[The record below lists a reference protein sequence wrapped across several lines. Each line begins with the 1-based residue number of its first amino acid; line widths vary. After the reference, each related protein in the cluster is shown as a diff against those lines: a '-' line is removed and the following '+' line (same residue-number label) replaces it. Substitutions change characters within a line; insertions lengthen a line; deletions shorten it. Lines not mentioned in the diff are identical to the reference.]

1 LQKNG
6 EAMPKVEF
14 HFDFGSPNAYLAH
27 LVIPEIEQ
35 RTGAK
40 FEYVPVL
47 LGGVYKLTGN
57 RSPAESLAG
66 VKNKPDYERLE
77 TARFLKRHGI
87 TRFRQNPFF
96 PVNTLTIM
104 RGAIAAQRLGVF
116 ERYVDEIYR
125 HMWSEPK
132 KLDDPAVL
140 RDALIESGFDADRF
154 AELVQDAGVKAQ
166 LLDNTERSVVRG
178 TFGSPTFF
186 VEDEIFFGKDRLRDV
201 EEMILAARSG
211 RPANLDVMLKRFEQ
225 PDEVRTFEK
234 GKFEIVRTGG
244 MTIGRATYE
253 PGWKWSL
260 HVGPAMGAS
269 SCAVEHV
276 GIVVSGRATAAM
288 DNGSIFEMHPGDLFH
303 IAPGHDSW
311 VIGDEPY
318 VSLHFL
324 GADRYADHS

>member
-1 LQKNG
+1 ML
-6 EAMPKVEF
+6 KVEF

-35 RTGAK
+35 RTGVK

-57 RSPAESLAG
+57 RSPAESLKG
-66 VKNKPDYERLE
+66 IRNKPEYERLE
-77 TARFLKRHGI
+77 TARFLKRHRV
-87 TRFRQNPFF
+87 TRFRPNPFF

-116 ERYVDEIYR
+116 ARYVDEMYR
-125 HMWSEPK
+125 HMWAEPK

-140 RDALIESGFDADRF
+140 RAALAESGFDADRF
-154 AELVQDAGVKAQ
+154 AELVQDPKIKAQ
-166 LLDNTERSVVRG
+166 LLENTERSVARG

-186 VEDEIFFGKDRLRDV
+186 VGDEIFFGKDRLRDV
-201 EEMILAARSG
+201 EEMILAAT
-211 RPANLDVMLKRFEQ
+211 RPAIAVTLKRFEN
-225 PDEVRTFEK
+225 PDEVRIFAK
-234 GKFEIVRTGG
+234 GRFEIVRLGG

-253 PGWKWSL
+253 PGWRWSL
-260 HVGPAMGAS
+260 HVGPDAGAA
-269 SCAVEHV
+269 SCRVEHV

-288 DNGSIFEMHPGDLFH
+288 DAGTNTELRPGDVFH

-311 VIGDEPY
+311 VVGDEPY
-318 VSLHFL
+318 VSLHLL
-324 GADRYADHS
+324 GADQYADHR